1 MLKVV
6 LKAVVCL
13 FVGATLVACSREQ
26 TSDAPRPALSVTV
39 AAVKSR
45 PIQRTVV
52 ASGSVAAWEELPV
65 GAEVS
70 GLAITQVLVDE
81 GDTIKK
87 GQLLAKL
94 NDSVLQA
101 QLSQQKANVEAARAT
116 FVQAQADLK
125 RTQDLRKQGVVSVQA
140 EDSSLAAARTAAA
153 TLVSRQGALAETE
166 ARLAQTRIVAPADGY
181 ISSRSAVIGQI
192 VSAGT
197 ELFRIVRDGQ
207 LELRA
212 DVPETQLSQL
222 KAGLMADVTADGV
235 APTVGTIR
243 LVSPSV
249 DTKTRLGTVYV
260 TLPKESGFRPGMF
273 ARASIK
279 TDPSPAMVVPRKAIA
294 YRDGKAGVFSVSA
307 NNVVAFEPVDT
318 GAQMGDDVE
327 VLSGVTDGEQ
337 IVVTGA
343 GLLEDGDLVQIVS
356 EQAQNTKFRLT
367 E

>member
-1 MLKVV
+1 MSRVALNAV
-6 LKAVVCL
+6 LCL
-13 FVGATLVACSREQ
+13 FLGATLVGCGREQ
-26 TSDAPRPALSVTV
+26 ATTAPRPALSVTV
-39 AAVKSR
+39 AQVESR
-45 PIQRTVV
+45 PLQRTIV

-65 GAEVS
+65 GSEVS
-70 GLAITQVLVDE
+70 GLSITQVLVDE
-81 GDTIKK
+81 GDTVKK

-101 QLSQQKANVEAARAT
+101 QMRQQEANVEAARAS

-125 RTQDLRKQGVVSVQA
+125 RAQDLRKQGVVSVQA
-140 EDSSLAAARTAAA
+140 EDSSLAVARTAAA
-153 TLVSRQGALAETE
+153 TLVSRQGALAETQ
-166 ARLAQTRIVAPADGY
+166 ARLAQTQITAPADGY

-212 DVPETQLSQL
+212 DVPETQLSRL
-222 KAGLMADVTADGV
+222 KAGLTADVTADGV
-235 APTVGTIR
+235 NPTVGTIR

-249 DTKTRLGTVYV
+249 DTRTRLGMVYV
-260 TLPKESGFRPGMF
+260 TLPMGSGLRPGMF

-279 TDPSPAMVVPRKAIA
+279 TDPSPAMVVPQKAIA
-294 YRDGKAGVFSVSA
+294 YRDSKSGVFSVSA
-307 NNVVAFEPVDT
+307 DNVVTFTPVDT
-318 GAQMGDDVE
+318 GARMDDEVE
-327 VLSGVTDGEQ
+327 IVSGVSIGEE

-356 EQAQNTKFRLT
+356 EQAQNTHIRLT